1 MQGKFGVVLGV
12 LGIVLALV
20 AFVGPWWTVNTEA
33 SVLGFS
39 AKGSAEFRL
48 FGGTTTIQ
56 SSFLNQTNTTDYRNE
71 PQTGSVFFIG
81 AMFTALALLLG
92 VGMVSLAALSGPRPS
107 FRRLGAL
114 LGILAFL
121 LALVAPLYVMAQLP
135 NAVNQDSGAG
145 TGLTTISG
153 FWGSQSSTF
162 FGASAN
168 VSWAAGWAW
177 FVVLIAAV
185 LFLVGSLGLFRS
197 PAPAAQPPSQ
207 PSPPP
212 Q

>member
-1 MQGKFGVVLGV
+1 
-12 LGIVLALV
+12 
-20 AFVGPWWTVNTEA
+20 
-33 SVLGFS
+33 
-39 AKGSAEFRL
+39 
-48 FGGTTTIQ
+48 
-56 SSFLNQTNTTDYRNE
+56 
-71 PQTGSVFFIG
+71 
-81 AMFTALALLLG
+81 
-92 VGMVSLAALSGPRPS
+92 
-107 FRRLGAL
+107 
-114 LGILAFL
+114 
-121 LALVAPLYVMAQLP
+121 MAQLP

-177 FVVLIAAV
+177 FVVLIGAV

-207 PSPPP
+207 PSAPP